1 MTSMQTA
8 SIVHADDA
16 FATDLLVSLVWT
28 QSVSGEEHQAVTHL
42 LQAADALG
50 LETELDAAGNAIARR
65 GSEEPRAHIVLLG
78 HIDTVP
84 GDIPVRVD
92 GDILHGR
99 GSVDAKGPLCALL
112 VAAARAELPPG
123 VRIDVVGAVGEET
136 PHSPGANALVDRWR
150 PDACIVGEPSGW
162 DGITLGYK
170 GRLVVEARLQQD
182 CAHGAGPD
190 GSSCDAML
198 SWWRDVQRIAADAS
212 ADRTGSF
219 DTVQASVLSMG
230 SESDGMQSTAVLRAG
245 FRLPPGLAPDELQHR
260 VQSCAPAGMHL
271 KFVGHERA
279 VCTDR
284 NDAVVRALS
293 TGVRSEGGR
302 PRPKRKT
309 GTADMNVVG
318 PRWRCPIAAYGPG
331 DSALDHRPDEHISM
345 TEYLR
350 SIRVLTRA
358 LEALAA
364 ELVTPTHEEVG

>member
-1 MTSMQTA
+1 MTSMEMLP
-8 SIVHADDA
+8 IVRADDA
-16 FATDLLVSLVWT
+16 FATDLLVSLVWI
-28 QSVSGEEHQAVTHL
+28 QSVSGQEHQAVTHL

-65 GSEEPRAHIVLLG
+65 GIGEPQAHIVLLG

-84 GDIPVRVD
+84 GDVPVRVD

-112 VAAARAELPPG
+112 IAAARAELPAG

-170 GRLVVEARLQQD
+170 GRLVVEANVMQD

-190 GSSCDAML
+190 GSACDAML
-198 SWWRDVQRIAADAS
+198 SWWHEVRRIAADAS

-219 DTVQASVLSMG
+219 DTVQASVLSMD
-230 SESDGMQSTAVLRAG
+230 SASDGMQSSAALRAG
-245 FRLPPGLAPDELQHR
+245 FRLPLDLAPDDLQQR
-260 VQSCAPAGMHL
+260 IEACAPEGMHL
-271 KFVGHERA
+271 SFIGHERA

-293 TGVRSEGGR
+293 SGVRRAGGR

-331 DSALDHRPDEHISM
+331 DSALDHRPDEHISV

-350 SIRVLTRA
+350 SIRVLTSA
-358 LEALAA
+358 LEALAT
-364 ELVTPTHEEVG
+364 ELVAPAQEEVG